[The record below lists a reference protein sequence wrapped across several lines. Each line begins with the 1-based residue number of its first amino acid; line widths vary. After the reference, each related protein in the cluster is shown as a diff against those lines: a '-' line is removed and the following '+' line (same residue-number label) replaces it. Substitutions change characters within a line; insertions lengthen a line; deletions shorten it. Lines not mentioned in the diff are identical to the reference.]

1 MLVAL
6 CAQKPLPFG
15 GIAGDDVHI
24 LDADLKVIDDI
35 LTDDGFVE
43 ILFGALRRASPNGA
57 KQGRRRM
64 ALNQLLRS
72 GSLKHIK
79 NWSMRE
85 LFAEMQRNLDY
96 RAFTQVFEQKTRAIS
111 SLCRNLA
118 TIDGE
123 TIRRLNEHLCVR
135 AREWGVVQGR
145 MYRQDTTVCETNVHY
160 PTDSSLLRDGV
171 RVLQRVVQRAEE
183 LVPSLGKLRD
193 RASSVK
199 HRVLEIARAARA
211 KGAPAQDRREQSYRG
226 LLRIVRPVVTAA
238 TRAADKLG
246 DHRVTRRLG
255 RWEGFAAQA
264 LKTELDTMVPRL
276 EQVIRQTR
284 ARICRGNN
292 NYPDKLLSLFE
303 PLTSVIRKGK
313 AHKPNEFGRLID
325 IVEVEN
331 GFVSDY
337 RVLHGNPDDGS
348 LLIPALVR
356 HKERFGRAPHLAAT
370 DRGFWSGQNE
380 KDAYAL
386 GVKRVSIPIRG
397 KVSAA
402 RLRLQRSRWFREGQ
416 RWRAN
421 GEGRI
426 GTLKNV
432 YGMDRC
438 MYKGDQAME
447 RWIGWCVF
455 ANNLVVVARAL
466 QRQQINSHDDEAET
480 TKGQGHRTAA

>member
-1 MLVAL
+1 MLVAQY
-6 CAQKPLPFG
+6 AQKPLPLG

-24 LDADLKVIDDI
+24 LDGDLRVIDDI
-35 LTDDGFVE
+35 LSDDGFVD
-43 ILFGALRRASPNGA
+43 ILFSALRRASPKAA
-57 KQGRRRM
+57 KQGRRRI

-72 GSLKHIK
+72 GVLKHVR
-79 NWSMRE
+79 NWSMRS
-85 LFAEMQRNLDY
+85 LHTEMQRNLDY
-96 RAFTQVFEQKTRAIS
+96 RAFTQVFEQKTRATS

-123 TIRRLNEHLCVR
+123 TIRRLNEHLCGL
-135 AREWGVVQGR
+135 AREWGVIHGR

-160 PTDSSLLRDGV
+160 PTDSALLQDGV
-171 RVLQRVVQRAEE
+171 KVLQRVIQRAEE

-193 RASSVK
+193 RAKSVH
-199 HRVLEIARAARA
+199 HRVFEIARAARA
-211 KGAPAQDRREQSYRG
+211 KGEQAQERREQSYRK

-238 TRAADKLG
+238 TRAAEKLG
-246 DHRVTRRLG
+246 ESGTTRHLGVVGRLVA
-255 RWEGFAAQA
+255 EA
-264 LKTELDTMVPRL
+264 LESELDTMVPRV

-284 ARICRGNN
+284 ARICRGDN
-292 NYPDKLLSLFE
+292 NYPNKLLSLFE

-348 LLIPALVR
+348 LLIPALQR

-370 DRGFWSGQNE
+370 DRGFWSGKNE
-380 KDAYAL
+380 KEAYAL

-397 KVSAA
+397 KISAA
-402 RLRLQRSRWFREGQ
+402 RLRLQRSRWFRQGQ

-438 MYKGDQAME
+438 MYKGDEAME
-447 RWIGWCVF
+447 RWVGWCVF

-466 QRQQINSHDDEAET
+466 RKQNSNHDDEAET
-480 TKGQGHRTAA
+480 TQGQGARAAA